1 MKCTE
6 KYFEN
11 LFIEILERMTQLKY
25 KSEEKQDNLISR
37 FLDYAINIA
46 QSGLDDKII
55 DMELQYEITRICMR
69 KDIDDEVVKCLFI
82 VKSLSSSIVNKEYNK
97 ILLFAQQYVDAKTY
111 DYLNHK
117 LANTFVGKD

>member
-55 DMELQYEITRICMR
+55 I
-69 KDIDDEVVKCLFI
+69 KFN
-82 VKSLSSSIVNKEYNK
+82 S
-97 ILLFAQQYVDAKTY
+97 
-111 DYLNHK
+111 
-117 LANTFVGKD
+117 